1 MKWFLGSGFLIASFI
16 AFLVFNQSS
25 ISVVHAEES
34 TEEEAEPE
42 QSQGQ
47 YVSSVP
53 LPSSMSFCG
62 DRVPLN
68 RDDVREALDREL
80 TVNTYYH
87 SSTIQILKRA
97 SRYLPVIEKILSER
111 GLPDDLKFIAMAESG
126 LMAESVSGAGAK
138 GIWQI
143 MKGTGKEYGLECAIE
158 VDERYHLEKST
169 VLASKFLQK
178 AHSKFGN
185 WATAAA
191 SYNAGMT
198 AIQRQ
203 VDRQKQ
209 NDYYNLYL
217 NTETGRYVYRV
228 LALKEIYNNPE
239 RYGFHIS
246 DDQRYQPRPYTT
258 VEVKSIDSMADFA
271 AKHGVTYKEIKLLNP
286 WLRSFAMEPRRN
298 GKVYE
303 IKILSK

>member
-1 MKWFLGSGFLIASFI
+1 MKWFLSSGFLIASLI
-16 AFLVFNQSS
+16 VFLVFNQSP

-34 TEEEAEPE
+34 SREEAEAV
-42 QSQGQ
+42 QGQGQ

-53 LPSSMSFCG
+53 MPNSMTFCG

-97 SRYLPVIEKILSER
+97 SRYLPAIEKILSDQ

-126 LMAESVSGAGAK
+126 LISESVSGAGAK

-169 VLASKFLQK
+169 KLASKFLRK
-178 AHSKFGN
+178 AHAKFGN

-258 VEVKSIDSMADFA
+258 VKVKSINSMADFA
-271 AKHGVTYKEIKLLNP
+271 AEHGVTYKQIKLLNP